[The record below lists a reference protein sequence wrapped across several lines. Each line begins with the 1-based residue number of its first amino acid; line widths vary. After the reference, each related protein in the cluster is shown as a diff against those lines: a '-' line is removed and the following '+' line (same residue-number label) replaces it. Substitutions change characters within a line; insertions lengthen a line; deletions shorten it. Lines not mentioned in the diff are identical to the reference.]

1 MQMMMPLTLCCINI
15 IQALTVMSIP
25 LPDSGPHLGNDWT
38 QPIRLKHL
46 YAARDGLHLQI
57 RRDGRVDGSP
67 QQSALSLMEIRPV
80 DNGCVAIKGIASSKF
95 LCLERDG
102 RLYGSYSYVR
112 DDCTFVEQIRP
123 DGYNVY
129 ISSKHGTLLSLSVR
143 TSSQAHGHEKGLST
157 HAQFLPMNNNLKH
170 SQIPH
175 RDSVSLS
182 EHHQDTPSNLQ
193 IDSMDPFGKVSQ
205 IYIQSPSFNKR

>member
-1 MQMMMPLTLCCINI
+1 
-15 IQALTVMSIP
+15 MS
-25 LPDSGPHLGNDWT
+25 LDFTDVRSDWT

-57 RRDGRVDGSP
+57 RKDGNVDGSP

-102 RLYGSYSYVR
+102 RLYGSNSYVR
-112 DDCTFVEQIRP
+112 DDCAFVEQILP

-129 ISSKHGTLLSLSVR
+129 SSRKHGTLLSLSVGTR
-143 TSSQAHGHEKGLST
+143 SQARGHDKGLSS
-157 HAQFLPMNNNLKH
+157 HAQFLPMANNLKH
-170 SQIPH
+170 SQIYQS
-175 RDSVSLS
+175 DSGSLS
-182 EHHQDTPSNLQ
+182 EHHQSIPLNLQ